1 MICCEDAL
9 SIELAKREQRAAHL
23 QYFAQARILS
33 VKLRRHVTV
42 AHMLQNANQ
51 TARLIGALNY
61 VLVVARLCAFVA
73 MPDDFARDSVGPL
86 QVLCKLGRKG
96 A

>member
-1 MICCEDAL
+1 
-9 SIELAKREQRAAHL
+9 
-23 QYFAQARILS
+23 
-33 VKLRRHVTV
+33 
-42 AHMLQNANQ
+42 MLPNANQ

-73 MPDDFARDSVGPL
+73 MPDDFARDSVGSL